1 MIIKKR
7 GTKDMRSRIATFF
20 IVIVTILIIAVFG
33 IFGMIIWKEFKNL
46 QIGTEVEGVK
56 TEISENQ
63 NKNTID
69 KDIKIP
75 EIIENPFDEI
85 QDSTQN
91 PSINVDYSNV
101 TVDKYF
107 YNQLEEPSKTIYKAF
122 ESNKENM
129 KSGTYRIDLGN
140 SFSDILNQ
148 INGSEMLGQY
158 YQSAIE
164 AYTYDNPEIFYLS
177 PNKMYLNI
185 ETTTF
190 GNSVTYNVYINNGN
204 ENNYLIDEFHLISPI
219 DNEEDK
225 ESLAALFNNFQD
237 ENAYL
242 YIVHHKLN
250 WAPSKMTFPLY
261 RKVLALKRESSR
273 KFQENLSNVEQP
285 TSRWISVHWLS
296 TILYAKD
303 SSDIEAYDAIDFCR
317 SFGGKIHNANPLT
330 FGFLHSECS
339 TPLGLE
345 DNSSIPKR
353 YIAHYGPQGALMP
366 NNQYFTSINVGAFL
380 NISFGERAFFRI
392 QKIEIESVPKAD
404 GDKKMAKRPNQSL
417 KIDRTKR
424 LGYPDSLKISLN
436 SPNSTELKEL
446 HRDNIKYIYNEEQG
460 IDKAEYIVGDDE
472 SDDFVANNL
481 KVTLS
486 SKNKAGGIILRL
498 GRVEVDGFFT

>member
-1 MIIKKR
+1 
-7 GTKDMRSRIATFF
+7 MRSRIATFF

-140 SFSDILNQ
+140 GFSNILNQ
-148 INGSEMLGQY
+148 ANGSDLLGKY

-185 ETTTF
+185 ETTTI
-190 GNSVTYNVYINNGN
+190 GSNVTYNVFINNGN
-204 ENNYLIDEFHLISPI
+204 ENNYFIDEFTSQGQV
-219 DNEEDK
+219 
-225 ESLAALFNNFQD
+225 ESAINQIEQTKNQILQNRS
-237 ENAYL
+237 ENTY
-242 YIVHHKLN
+242 
-250 WAPSKMTFPLY
+250 
-261 RKVLALKRESSR
+261 
-273 KFQENLSNVEQP
+273 
-285 TSRWISVHWLS
+285 
-296 TILYAKD
+296 
-303 SSDIEAYDAIDFCR
+303 
-317 SFGGKIHNANPLT
+317 
-330 FGFLHSECS
+330 
-339 TPLGLE
+339 
-345 DNSSIPKR
+345 
-353 YIAHYGPQGALMP
+353 
-366 NNQYFTSINVGAFL
+366 
-380 NISFGERAFFRI
+380 
-392 QKIEIESVPKAD
+392 
-404 GDKKMAKRPNQSL
+404 
-417 KIDRTKR
+417 
-424 LGYPDSLKISLN
+424 
-436 SPNSTELKEL
+436 
-446 HRDNIKYIYNEEQG
+446 DNIKMVHDYLVENIEYDTTISQSNIYNVYGALVNGRAVCEGYARSFKYLMDELDIPCTLVIGTGTNSQG
-460 IDKAEYIVGDDE
+460 ETENHAWNYIQLNGNWYAIDCTWDDPV
-472 SDDFVANNL
+472 SSTGYVSQNSKYRYFLKGSNDFSKDHKPSGQFTEGG
-481 KVTLS
+481 KVFSYPEISGT
-486 SKNKAGGIILRL
+486 
-498 GRVEVDGFFT
+498 DF

>member
-1 MIIKKR
+1 
-7 GTKDMRSRIATFF
+7 MRSRIATFF

-140 SFSDILNQ
+140 GFSNILNQ
-148 INGSEMLGQY
+148 ANGSDLLGKY

-185 ETTTF
+185 ETTTI
-190 GNSVTYNVYINNGN
+190 GSNVTYNVFINNGN
-204 ENNYLIDEFHLISPI
+204 ENNYFIDEFTSQGQV
-219 DNEEDK
+219 
-225 ESLAALFNNFQD
+225 ESAINQIEQTKNQILQNRS
-237 ENAYL
+237 ENTY
-242 YIVHHKLN
+242 
-250 WAPSKMTFPLY
+250 
-261 RKVLALKRESSR
+261 
-273 KFQENLSNVEQP
+273 
-285 TSRWISVHWLS
+285 
-296 TILYAKD
+296 
-303 SSDIEAYDAIDFCR
+303 
-317 SFGGKIHNANPLT
+317 
-330 FGFLHSECS
+330 
-339 TPLGLE
+339 
-345 DNSSIPKR
+345 
-353 YIAHYGPQGALMP
+353 
-366 NNQYFTSINVGAFL
+366 
-380 NISFGERAFFRI
+380 
-392 QKIEIESVPKAD
+392 
-404 GDKKMAKRPNQSL
+404 
-417 KIDRTKR
+417 
-424 LGYPDSLKISLN
+424 
-436 SPNSTELKEL
+436 
-446 HRDNIKYIYNEEQG
+446 DNIKMVHDYLVESIEYDTTISQSNIYNVYGALVNGRAVCEGYARSFKYLMDELDIPCTLVIGTGTNSQG
-460 IDKAEYIVGDDE
+460 ETENHAWNYIQLNGNWYAIDCTWDDPV
-472 SDDFVANNL
+472 SSTGYVSQNSKYRYFLKGSNDFSKDHKPSGQFTEGG
-481 KVTLS
+481 KVFSYPEISGT
-486 SKNKAGGIILRL
+486 
-498 GRVEVDGFFT
+498 DF